1 MFNMQEWSTKLTIT
15 VAVKNMQAVS
25 KMYSTF
31 NFIFH
36 SKHQSIKH

>member
-1 MFNMQEWSTKLTIT
+1 MFNMQEWSTKLTNSCG
-15 VAVKNMQAVS
+15 KNMQAVS